1 MHRFALWRLLAG
13 PGRFGMFFL
22 GSILTN
28 IGTWA
33 QNFAAVLLV
42 YRLTGST
49 TQVGLVSVAQFAA
62 PILLVRWTGAVA
74 DRVDRRLTI
83 IVCQLLGAAATL
95 VLVVASA
102 TGTVTPALVL
112 AVTLVLGVFLA
123 FQTPAQLALV
133 PLLVTPAQ
141 LDSAFS
147 LNGAQFNLAR
157 AVAPVLAGLLVGSF
171 GFTVVFALNTVTFL
185 LYLLAILLVRPA
197 PQERPAS
204 RPRLLATLETVRRT
218 RYVTTLLA
226 VAFVVSG
233 ATDAAVTL
241 GPALGV
247 TLAGDDGAAGSIMT
261 AFAGGAALA
270 AIGLAS
276 WVERFRRRLPAAILV
291 QALGLA
297 GVALAPSLPVALVA
311 VAVMG
316 SAFILGVNRAL
327 SLIQQRVPAVA
338 LGRVMA
344 LFAVCV
350 ATSKPVF
357 ALADGFLSDRLG
369 PRWAVAALAA
379 TAVVTGTLLWRQ
391 GTAADQASA
400 SAAGAPVTAP
410 APADRAAAVGQG
422 IAPAD

>member
-22 GSILTN
+22 GSTLTN